1 MIKVMRTTGKD
12 TEFMSKAEI
21 NPMHLFIV
29 SGENCNEEHAYGD
42 LLTNSDSDIKFAI
55 LGKEYIGAKMNT
67 EAVRTGIIMLIKH
80 IKETFDVPPLS
91 IVINRHQFRNEHEIE
106 KFECIFSGVV
116 TMMMTNKELEGLSLI
131 ITNYDE
137 EKEKVDTKEN

>member
-1 MIKVMRTTGKD
+1 MIKVMRTNGKD
-12 TEFMSKAEI
+12 SEFMSNAEI

-29 SGENCNEEHAYGD
+29 SGENCQEEHGYGD

-55 LGKEYIGAKMNT
+55 VGKEFVGAKMDA

-80 IKETFDVPPLS
+80 VKKTFNVPPLS

-106 KFECIFSGVV
+106 KFECICTGVAN
-116 TMMMTNKELEGLSLI
+116 MMMSDEELDGLSLI
-131 ITNYDE
+131 ITDYDG
-137 EKEKVDTKEN
+137 EKETVDSEER